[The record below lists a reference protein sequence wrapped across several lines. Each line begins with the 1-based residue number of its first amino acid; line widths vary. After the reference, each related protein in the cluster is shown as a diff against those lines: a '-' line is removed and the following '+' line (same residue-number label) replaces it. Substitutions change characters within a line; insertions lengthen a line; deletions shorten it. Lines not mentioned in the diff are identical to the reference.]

1 MTLQTPNN
9 NTYRQTT
16 QGTFS
21 KSLGKFFCFD
31 VAEVLQAATQT
42 HPAWHAKSS
51 TQLFQI

>member
-1 MTLQTPNN
+1 MTLQTLNN

-21 KSLGKFFCFD
+21 KSLGTCFFD
-31 VAEVLQAATQT
+31 VADVLQAAAQT

-51 TQLFQI
+51 TKLYEI